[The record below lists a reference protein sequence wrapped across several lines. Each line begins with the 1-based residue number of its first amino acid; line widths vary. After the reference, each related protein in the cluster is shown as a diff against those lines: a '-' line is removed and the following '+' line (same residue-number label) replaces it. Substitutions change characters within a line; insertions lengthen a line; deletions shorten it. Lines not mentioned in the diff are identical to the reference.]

1 MKYKI
6 KAIHKDVHE
15 GKKFWK
21 ELQFEISRLEIM
33 NCKSIKTLIRYV
45 KEKAVRLGIFSHAEI
60 EQAQFSTGEVEQ
72 VWKDNQ
78 KVQKS
83 LRDVQN
89 LVLDRW
95 TLGATHGIGH
105 WNRVYENGMKL
116 ITDDVDPVV
125 VAFFA
130 YLHDSCREDDDT
142 DLYHGVRASEWLE
155 EIRSTHLKV
164 LSDEQFFKLKEAC
177 RLHTTEK
184 FTGDPTVDACFDAD
198 RLDLWRVGIKPDPER
213 MATAIGARLASEI
226 TEKKMM
232 ELINNLV
239 Y

>member
-6 KAIHKDVHE
+6 KAIHKEVRE

-21 ELQFEISRLEIM
+21 ELQFEISSLEIM
-33 NCKSIKTLIRYV
+33 NCKSIMTLIRYV
-45 KEKAVRLGIFSHAEI
+45 KDKAVHLGIFSHAEI

-83 LRDVQN
+83 LRDIQN

-95 TLGATHGIGH
+95 TLGSTHGIGH

-130 YLHDSCREDDDT
+130 YLHDSCREDDYT

>member
-6 KAIHKDVHE
+6 KALHKEVRED
-15 GKKFWK
+15 KKFLR
-21 ELQFEISRLEIM
+21 ELQFEISTTEIM
-33 NCKSIKTLIRYV
+33 NCKSLQSLFLYIKN
-45 KEKAVRLGIFSHAEI
+45 KAGHLGVFSHAEI
-60 EQAQFSTGEVEQ
+60 AQTQFDTEEVEQ
-72 VWKDNQ
+72 VWNETQ
-78 KVQKS
+78 KVQKC
-83 LRDVQN
+83 LRDIQN

-95 TLGATHGIGH
+95 TLGSTHGIGH

-130 YLHDSCREDDDT
+130 YLHDSCREDDYT

-155 EIRSTHLKV
+155 EIRTSCLKV
-164 LSDEQFFKLKEAC
+164 LTDEQFFKLKEAC

-184 FTGDPTVDACFDAD
+184 YTGDPTIDACFDAD
-198 RLDLWRVGIKPDPER
+198 RLDLWRVGIKPDPYR
-213 MATAIGARLASEI
+213 MATAKGANLASKLSD
-226 TEKKMM
+226 KKMM
-232 ELINNLV
+232 EMINNLV